1 MTTAPARNLNA
12 RSKAGAACG
21 IALAAAAGAAAF
33 ALNPFVP
40 SFLLPGAVYR
50 APPARLTASVAAPLA
65 KSEASA
71 AVALLAPPP
80 APPPAP
86 APAAAAKRGI
96 AVTALPPLGQTGRSI
111 IPPYRPPPAPRG
123 ALPLD
128 TEALATR

>member
-33 ALNPFVP
+33 VLNPFVP

-65 KSEASA
+65 KSEAAA

-80 APPPAP
+80 AP
-86 APAAAAKRGI
+86 APAAEAKRGI

-128 TEALATR
+128 TEALETR